1 MLFRIVCDC
10 GREGLATSLPRMQ
23 RCSACDAVRLFRTA
37 DGDPVLVKLAAA
49 EETRREPVERSGAA

>member
-1 MLFRIVCDC
+1 MLFRIVCDR
-10 GREGLATSLPRMQ
+10 GHEGLATSLPRMQ

-37 DGDPVLVKLAAA
+37 DGDPVLVKLAAG